1 MIKPEDAWLLF
12 DKWHTE
18 GTPLLCVGFRF
29 DVSFVLQGTIVL
41 LSRRELTVTSLG
53 KDASITLGLEQDL
66 EFEYREPKDVPIP
79 APVNTVST
87 LAVNL
92 PLRVTLPLPLVV
104 PKRETIFFLELS
116 KPIGGK

>member
-1 MIKPEDAWLLF
+1 MIKPEEAWLLF

-18 GTPLLCVGFRF
+18 ASPLLCIGLRF

-41 LSRRELTVTSLG
+41 LSRQELTVTGLEKG
-53 KDASITLGLEQDL
+53 ASITLGLEQDL
-66 EFEYREPKDVPIP
+66 EFEYREPKDVPVP
-79 APVNTVST
+79 APNNTVAT
-87 LAVNL
+87 LAVHL

-116 KPIGGK
+116 KPVGEK